1 MVPAAMDPW
10 KMRSL
15 LEVHSTAT
23 CGVGKPVQ
31 TVQPL
36 ATRVSKTG
44 LGLTED
50 GLKASVLEEM
60 PLAPKIGGINWFG
73 GQMVCE
79 PAGWVFSHLVMTCI

>member
-1 MVPAAMDPW
+1 MDFW
-10 KMRSL
+10 KRRSL
-15 LEVHSTAT
+15 LEVHSTTT
-23 CGVGKPVQ
+23 CG
-31 TVQPL
+31 
-36 ATRVSKTG
+36 VSKTG

-79 PAGWVFSHLVMTCI
+79 PAGWVFSHLVTTCI